1 MNMLQIMPVEQ
12 AVGKILSHDIT
23 RIVPGEFKGRA
34 YKKGHMITNEDVPKL
49 KQLGKDHIYV
59 LNLSDDLVHEDE
71 AAERIARAICG
82 PHLSFGEPNQGKIEL
97 VSDLSGLLKID
108 VSLLQQL
115 NEIPDI
121 TIATRLTN
129 QPVCVGTTVA
139 GTRIIPLFTSEEN
152 LLRLENLCRENGPLL
167 SVRPFQHRRVGL
179 ITTGTEVY
187 LGRIPDGFGT
197 IVKRK
202 FEAMGSE
209 VYRQEIV
216 PDDITAISNAI
227 HGQIVEGAQMVV
239 LTGGM
244 SVDPD
249 DLTPSAI
256 RASGAQVVIYGAP
269 TYPGAM
275 FMLADLNGVPV
286 IGLPGCT
293 MYHKATVFELVVTR
307 LLAGEKVSRADILAL
322 GHGGLCAGCQEC
334 HYPNCGFGK
343 C

>member
-1 MNMLQIMPVEQ
+1 MLQIVPVEQ

-23 RIVPGEFKGRA
+23 RIVPGEYKGRA
-34 YKKGHMITNEDVPKL
+34 YKRGHMITDEDVPKL

-59 LNLSDDLVHEDE
+59 LNLSEDLVHEDE
-71 AAERIARAICG
+71 AARRIAKAISG
-82 PHLSFGEPNQGKIEL
+82 SHLKFGEPNQGKIEITSEL
-97 VSDLSGLLKID
+97 NGLLKID

-115 NEIPDI
+115 NEISDV
-121 TIATRLTN
+121 TIATQLSN
-129 QPVCVGTTVA
+129 QPVSVGTLVA
-139 GTRIIPLFTSEEN
+139 GTRIIPLFTQEEN
-152 LLRLENLCRENGPLL
+152 LLHLEALCAEHAPLI
-167 SVRPFQHRRVGL
+167 SIKPFQHHRVGL
-179 ITTGTEVY
+179 ITTGTEVF
-187 LGRIPDGFGT
+187 LGRIPDGFGS
-197 IVKRK
+197 IVKGK

-209 VYRQEIV
+209 VFRQEIV
-216 PDDITAISNAI
+216 PDDISAISEAI
-227 HGQIVEGAQMVV
+227 HDQVNEGAEMVI

-256 RASGAQVVIYGAP
+256 RASGAEVVIYGAP

-275 FMLADLNGVPV
+275 FMLVYLKGVPV
-286 IGLPGCT
+286 IGLPGCS

-307 LLAGEKVSRADILAL
+307 LLAGEKVSRSDILAM

-343 C
+343 G